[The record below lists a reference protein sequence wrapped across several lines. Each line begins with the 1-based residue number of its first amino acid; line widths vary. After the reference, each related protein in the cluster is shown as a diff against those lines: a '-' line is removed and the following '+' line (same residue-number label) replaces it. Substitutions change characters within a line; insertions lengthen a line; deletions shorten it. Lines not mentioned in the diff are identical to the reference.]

1 MYVLGH
7 VGISLLLYAPIA
19 AWLLS
24 TNQPT
29 LAVLTWLLMVA
40 FSPLPDFDTYTDR
53 IDHRGPT
60 HTVWFTL
67 GVGLV
72 VAVGSGLV
80 VVGLGAFGLFS
91 SLSLPPVWAAAWF
104 GSVAVLTLCGHLA
117 GDLITPMGITPFRP
131 LSTYHRSLDLTP
143 SKNPRANRLWFGAG
157 VVVLT
162 LTLLVVAS

>member
-29 LAVLTWLLMVA
+29 LAMLTGLVMVA

-60 HTVWFTL
+60 HTVWFAL
-67 GVGLV
+67 GVGLLV
-72 VAVGSGLV
+72 GVGSGLV
-80 VVGLGAFGLFS
+80 VAGLSAAGFS
-91 SLSLPPVWAAAWF
+91 SLFLPPLWVAVWF
-104 GSVAVLTLCGHLA
+104 GSVTVLTLCGHLA

-131 LSTYHRSLDLTP
+131 LSTYHQTLDLTP

-162 LTLLVVAS
+162 LLLLVVIS

>member
-29 LAVLTWLLMVA
+29 LAMLTGLVMVTL
-40 FSPLPDFDTYTDR
+40 SPLPDLDTYTDR

-60 HTVWFTL
+60 HTVWFAL
-67 GVGLV
+67 GVGLLV
-72 VAVGSGLV
+72 GVGSGLV
-80 VVGLGAFGLFS
+80 VAGLSAAGFG
-91 SLSLPPVWAAAWF
+91 SLSLPPLWTAVWF
-104 GSVAVLTLCGHLA
+104 GSVTVLTLCGHLA
-117 GDLITPMGITPFRP
+117 GDLITPMGIKPFRP
-131 LSTYHRSLDLTP
+131 VSTYHQTLDLTP

-162 LTLLVVAS
+162 LLLLLVVIS